1 MHIYILYIYTHK
13 HIHTHTHT
21 HTHDIRT
28 EHACRR
34 THRHARFLRHTHIY
48 THVAIY
54 RFRYAIVLS
63 IISDRPYCGARYRL
77 SYAYTYIYVY
87 TYTYTYTHMDT
98 HRQEKHGTRIRT
110 QHVSFVISS
119 TFIHI
124 ISSLNDS
131 ATGLSK
137 GSSRGSVDQVR
148 YRQRVQAR
156 LTRASLAL
164 SPADRQKASPYSR
177 SVKETVHAGGN
188 TSGSIARY
196 RRAFFWT
203 PTYT

>member
-1 MHIYILYIYTHK
+1 MTYVPSTHTHARK
-13 HIHTHTHT
+13 GTRTDATSETHTHTHT
-21 HTHDIRT
+21 HTHTPYTRRHLSFWIRDCIT
-28 EHACRR
+28 DY
-34 THRHARFLRHTHIY
+34 LRSSLL
-48 THVAIY
+48 
-54 RFRYAIVLS
+54 RYALS
-63 IISDRPYCGARYRL
+63 FVVCIYI
-77 SYAYTYIYVY
+77 YIYVY
-87 TYTYTYTHMDT
+87 TYTYTHTHT
-98 HRQEKHGTRIRT
+98 HTWTGKHGTRT

-188 TSGSIARY
+188 TSASITRY
-196 RRAFFWT
+196 RRAFFWI
-203 PTYT
+203 PTYTV